1 VRWLL
6 PDIQPGDG
14 AADDEALDLRGALE
28 DGEVVGRAWSPAAR
42 MLTIMHLA
50 WQEVCDSRWSS
61 FVIFPALTE
70 QRRTRADLELRL

>member
-1 VRWLL
+1 VALATFGRT
-6 PDIQPGDG
+6 
-14 AADDEALDLRGALE
+14 AAALRLYLHGLALE

-61 FVIFPALTE
+61 FVIFLLSRTETE
-70 QRRTRADLELRL
+70 QGLIWSYGFDT